1 MKRRPKG
8 APKKKGGKM
17 PIKKLIKEVQA
28 LVANV
33 KELVNKDS
41 AAVKVSPNFNFIQ
54 NDPAANSSLIK
65 NMPPPSAR
73 TEQTTINFPRFFI
86 RLENLDKLKVS

>member
-1 MKRRPKG
+1 
-8 APKKKGGKM
+8 M

-28 LVANV
+28 FVANV

-65 NMPPPSAR
+65 NMPPM
-73 TEQTTINFPRFFI
+73 QHWGTTC
-86 RLENLDKLKVS
+86 LMAALLQGKLVM